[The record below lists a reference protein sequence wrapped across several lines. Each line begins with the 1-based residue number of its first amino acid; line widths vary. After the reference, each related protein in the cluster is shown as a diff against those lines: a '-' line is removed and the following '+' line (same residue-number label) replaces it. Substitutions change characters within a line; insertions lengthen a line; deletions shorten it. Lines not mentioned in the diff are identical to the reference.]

1 MSEPLLKV
9 EDLSVRF
16 RTDRGIV
23 TVVDGVSLDL
33 AAGETLAVVG
43 ESGSGKSMTMLA
55 VMGLISKKGIVEAK
69 TMRAVGQDI
78 LNAADRD
85 MRAIRGRQIGMIFQD
100 PMTSLNPVLTVG
112 RQLTEMFEVHLGAS
126 GSAAYKGAVDLLKLV
141 GVPSAETR
149 MRDYPHQFSG
159 GMRQRVMIAMA
170 VACKPQILIADE
182 PTTALD
188 VTIQAQILDIIAD
201 LKRDF
206 GMSMIIITHDLGV
219 VAGIADRMLV
229 MRGGRIVEEGD
240 VYDVFE
246 RPRTDY
252 TRQLLDA
259 VPRFDDGALLP
270 PDTKEETC

>member
-1 MSEPLLKV
+1 MSETLLTV
-9 EDLSVRF
+9 EDLKVRF
-16 RTDRGIV
+16 STDNGLV
-23 TVVDGVSLDL
+23 TVVDGVTLQLS
-33 AAGETLAVVG
+33 AGETLAVVG

-55 VMGLISKKGIVEAK
+55 VMGLIPKGIVEAK
-69 TMRAVGQDI
+69 AIHAVGRNI
-78 LNAADRD
+78 LNASDKD
-85 MRAIRGRQIGMIFQD
+85 MRKIRGREIGMIFQD

-112 RQLTEMFEVHLGAS
+112 RQLTEMFEVHLGVS
-126 GSAAYKGAVDLLKLV
+126 GSAARTGAVDLMKLV

-170 VACKPQILIADE
+170 VACKPKILIADE

-219 VAGIADRMLV
+219 VAGIADRMMV
-229 MRGGRIVEEGD
+229 MRHGKVVEEGGVD
-240 VYDVFE
+240 EVFDN
-246 RPRTDY
+246 PRTDY

-259 VPRFDDGALLP
+259 VPRFDDEMVAPGAA
-270 PDTKEETC
+270 KERTC